1 MPVVSLQTLLDSTYA
16 KLDGNDQFYSPS
28 ETTWAINEGIRLS
41 NIFCGWLTSTISVP
55 SNGVT
60 IANRVIYRVP
70 PGIAIPQKVTFE
82 GKELDKVGMFQLFR
96 NWPTWMKDTT
106 ATTGYPVNRWCPY
119 SLNRFAI
126 NPADAVGGGL
136 LEVTGIASPA
146 YLSAVSDTVTLP
158 KIAVSPITEYA
169 AHVVQ
174 CKLGSVPLTQSMA
187 MYRTYEKMIKQYGIW
202 RRYKQPNFW
211 LDNREPE

>member
-1 MPVVSLQTLLDSTYA
+1 MPVISLQSLMDATYA
-16 KLDGNDQFYSPS
+16 KLDGNDQFYSTS
-28 ETTWAINEGIRLS
+28 EVTWAINEGIRLG
-41 NIFCGWLTSTISVP
+41 NIFCGWLTATESVP
-55 SNGVT
+55 SGGVT

-70 PGIAIPQKVTFE
+70 SSIAIPQKVTFE

-119 SLNRFAI
+119 SFNRFAI

-136 LEVTGIASPA
+136 LEVTGIASPD
-146 YLSAVSDTVTLP
+146 YLSAVTDTITLP
-158 KIAVSPITEYA
+158 KIASSAISEYA

-174 CKLGSVPLTQSMA
+174 CKLGSVPLTQSMP
-187 MYRTYEKMIKQYGIW
+187 MYRTWEKMIKQNGVW

-211 LDNREPE
+211 LDNRDPE